1 MEDEATA
8 YPEGTA
14 CGEDEPTEVTG
25 DVAVVVAAMHEAD
38 AFTPQML
45 VHGSVRGGKKQKPLE
60 QQGQWEYIDTIL
72 RREGR
77 YYATMPSPMDAE

>member
-8 YPEGTA
+8 YPEGTV
-14 CGEDEPTEVTG
+14 CGEDEPAEVTG

-45 VHGSVRGGKKQKPLE
+45 VHGSVRGGNK
-60 QQGQWEYIDTIL
+60 
-72 RREGR
+72 
-77 YYATMPSPMDAE
+77 

>member
-8 YPEGTA
+8 YPEGTV

-45 VHGSVRGGKKQKPLE
+45 VHGSVRGGNK
-60 QQGQWEYIDTIL
+60 
-72 RREGR
+72 
-77 YYATMPSPMDAE
+77 